1 MIRDETGIMDPGD
14 TLAAPTGTDAVAA
27 TAAPGPAAPTTP
39 LAAPERIDGLR
50 RAWPR
55 SLTRPDPPAGAAPAP
70 VPPPAAMEAPGDTPP
85 DEPAGTDEGAAI
97 GSPFA
102 DVACARVLT
111 SPDGCVSATMTV
123 PDWLTGPTP
132 GPRLGMTAVAA
143 LAEIALDAAAGTGLC
158 PGELTVATTLQL
170 RALGPAAGWPDPA
183 GPAGGPRPVF
193 APGTGRARERQRPI
207 RLRAEARLDDADAGE
222 PGVPVR
228 RATATVR
235 TSDGRPLANASAIC
249 AVIRP
254 ARAADTDGAAAT
266 PVAVPVPPPASHTPG
281 GLISHEPVPHPL
293 LAALD
298 ADLARDGD
306 QVTLRLRPP
315 AWLANRLGR
324 AHAAACCALADAA
337 ITTALARRLPTGSA
351 VHTLSLDLTV
361 LRSIS
366 LESEVVTV
374 ATVRHV
380 GRRLAVVEAELSQDG
395 APPSVVAR
403 ATLARTTH
411 HQPHR

>member
-1 MIRDETGIMDPGD
+1 MIADETGILDAGD
-14 TLAAPTGTDAVAA
+14 TLAAPADTDAA
-27 TAAPGPAAPTTP
+27 AAPGPAAPATP
-39 LAAPERIDGLR
+39 LAGPERIDGLR

-55 SLTRPDPPAGAAPAP
+55 SLTRPDPLAAA
-70 VPPPAAMEAPGDTPP
+70 PPAAATEAPSDTPP
-85 DEPAGTDEGAAI
+85 DEPASADEGAAI

-102 DVACARVLT
+102 DMACARVLP

-143 LAEIALDAAAGTGLC
+143 LAEIALDAAAGTGLP

-183 GPAGGPRPVF
+183 GSTGGPRSVF
-193 APGTGRARERQRPI
+193 APPGTGGARGHHRPV
-207 RLRAEARLDDADAGE
+207 RLRAEARLDDADADG

-235 TSDGRPLANASAIC
+235 ASDGRPLASASAIC
-249 AVIRP
+249 AIIRP
-254 ARAADTDGAAAT
+254 ARAADADGAAPA
-266 PVAVPVPPPASHTPG
+266 PVAVGVPVPVSHASG
-281 GLISHEPVPHPL
+281 GLISHAPVPHPL

-306 QVTLRLRPP
+306 QVTVRLRPP
-315 AWLANRLGR
+315 DWLANRLGR
-324 AHAAACCALADAA
+324 AHGAACCALADAA
-337 ITTALARRLPTGSA
+337 ITTALARHLPTGSA

-361 LRSIS
+361 LRSVP
-366 LESEVVTV
+366 LEGEIVTV

-380 GRRLAVVEAELSQDG
+380 GRRLAVVEAELGQDG
-395 APPSVVAR
+395 APPSVLAR

-411 HQPHR
+411 HRPHR